1 MKFDKQNQPCTIGD
15 LAEQLN
21 VTRPVLW
28 AWLDKGHI
36 KQMYKLGYRPN
47 QTKLK
52 PPVVAFLRQTLI
64 VIDEKTREV
73 VQSQTIGDIAKLVK
87 MTNEELWDWITLD
100 DLLIM
105 ADLGYFP
112 NQVMLP
118 PRVIHYLKDKFLSE
132 HLV

>member
-28 AWLDKGHI
+28 AWLDKEHI

-52 PPVVAFLRQTLI
+52 PPVVEFLRRTLI
-64 VIDEKTREV
+64 HVDIKTREV
-73 VQSQTIGDIAKLVK
+73 VQSLTIGEIAKMMK
-87 MTNEELWDWITLD
+87 MSNDELWDWITQE
-100 DLLIM
+100 DLM
-105 ADLGYFP
+105 TMTDLGYFP
-112 NQVMLP
+112 NQMMLP
-118 PRVIHYLKDKFLSE
+118 PKVVNYLKDKFLSE
-132 HLV
+132 NLV